1 MHLCGCIVSGSQGVD
16 PRSLRV
22 RMTRAVSMMGDFMIS
37 NREPV
42 STSDTAIRMVAAAA
56 SLLMLGMFVGCG
68 QPGHPTGGP
77 STMQP
82 NGGANPPSNGN
93 NPPSE
98 STGAAGST
106 VVVGGTGSAGTVA
119 PSTGGGNTTGTGTG
133 DGSNTGTG
141 TGMMTTDMTGQPVP
155 SCADAANATA
165 GAAPP
170 IYVTECASCHGMTAD
185 GRSGYPSLRR
195 ADLTIAQM
203 TSIVRAGKM
212 STTTETTSQ
221 GKTVPLRMPAF
232 STARLGDADIAAIFA
247 WRSAIPTG
255 QTAPVPAVYCLSRP
269 EATWTMDQVNTAYSN
284 GLKAWRTPGEV
295 DNNACVGCHAA
306 DPMDLAFIGYSDAQM
321 YRRAFSHVMNQATI
335 DSVIDMV
342 HALRAKYNIVQPPD
356 PLVYRP
362 FQPGGAVLP
371 GNSAQERDQ
380 AFGQELSDMK
390 LRLMGAPINSV
401 ADAKQAWD
409 ELAALDL
416 RALKVG
422 IPVNHYTEDKF
433 NNDGVNVPCVDKHAC
448 ADHGTIADWMTDT
461 AVAPGTLSAAQ
472 LAAEDAYLANPT
484 LDTLKAAVI
493 TRPHDETSWF
503 KHKYGSVQ
511 LANYLFR
518 LQAQGDTNLS
528 KFVTTY
534 NTTNSAFPVDMKT
547 GMLYNTIWMVGANQR
562 DFIHNVGATLPTGG
576 GKFSV
581 PAETLPG
588 LTRNDA
594 NEQLQRIIVPW
605 FWLGFSFDP
614 STMMV
619 EPDYVAEGDEYF
631 TQETFLDNGSSPIHG
646 AFIVSKR
653 SVEVMKYDKS
663 GGLPR
668 SPNVFP
674 FFHPD
679 LGRFPVTPLVMRS
692 GYFPIVTNFAEQKN
706 FNTINNYQIMYTPSD
721 NATHT
726 TLYQTY
732 AANQWRMFMWTLIG
746 ELQATPQV
754 WNRNILGGKINKA
767 EIFLTQTAV
776 SANNG
781 AMDKAMLAQARS
793 LVAAATGN

>member
-1 MHLCGCIVSGSQGVD
+1 
-16 PRSLRV
+16 
-22 RMTRAVSMMGDFMIS
+22 MIS

-42 STSDTAIRMVAAAA
+42 STRATVIRMVAAAA
-56 SLLMLGMFVGCG
+56 SVLTMGAIVGCG
-68 QPGHPTGGP
+68 QPGRTTGGP
-77 STMQP
+77 SPTP
-82 NGGANPPSNGN
+82 GGSTN
-93 NPPSE
+93 NPPSQ
-98 STGAAGST
+98 SSGAAGST
-106 VVVGGTGSAGTVA
+106 VIVGDTGAAGVTTV
-119 PSTGGGNTTGTGTG
+119 PSTGAGGVGVGSTGAGG
-133 DGSNTGTG
+133 GSS
-141 TGMMTTDMTGQPVP
+141 MTMIMDPTTGQPTP
-155 SCADAANATA
+155 SCADPGTQTP

-170 IYVTECASCHGMTAD
+170 IFVTECASCHGMTAD
-185 GRSGYPSLRR
+185 GRNGYPTLRR
-195 ADLTIAQM
+195 ADMTLAQM
-203 TSIVRAGKM
+203 TTIVRSGKI

-221 GKTVPLRMPAF
+221 GKTIPLRMPAF
-232 STARLGDADIAAIFA
+232 STNRISDADIAAVFA
-247 WRSAIPTG
+247 WRGATIPAG
-255 QTAPVPAVYCLSRP
+255 QKAPVPATYCLSRP
-269 EATWTMDQVNTAYSN
+269 EANWTADQVDMAYKT
-284 GLKAWRTPGEV
+284 GLTAWRTPGEV

-335 DSVIDMV
+335 DAVIDMV
-342 HALRAKYNIVQPPD
+342 HALRAKYSIVQPPD
-356 PLVYRP
+356 PLQYRP

-401 ADAKQAWD
+401 ADAKQAWT
-409 ELAALDL
+409 ELANLDL

-422 IPVNHYTEDKF
+422 IPVNKYTEDKF
-433 NNDGVNVPCVDKHAC
+433 NNDGVNVPCPDKHAC
-448 ADHGTIADWMTDT
+448 DDHGTIADWITDT
-461 AVAPGTLSAAQ
+461 AVVSGQLSAAQ

-484 LDTLKAAVI
+484 LDTLKAAVL
-493 TRPHDETSWF
+493 TRPRDETSWF
-503 KHKYGSVQ
+503 KHKYGSVM
-511 LANYLFR
+511 LGNYLFR

-528 KFVTTY
+528 KFVSTY

-653 SVEVMKYDKS
+653 SVEVMKYS
-663 GGLPR
+663 AGLPR

-674 FFHPD
+674 FSHPD

-721 NATHT
+721 NPTHT

-746 ELQATPQV
+746 ELQATPSV

-767 EIFLTQTAV
+767 EIFLTQPAV
-776 SANNG
+776 SATNG
-781 AMDKAMLAQARS
+781 AQDTAMLSMVRS
-793 LVAAATGN
+793 LVGSATNN

>member
-1 MHLCGCIVSGSQGVD
+1 
-16 PRSLRV
+16 
-22 RMTRAVSMMGDFMIS
+22 MGDFMIS

-42 STSDTAIRMVAAAA
+42 STSDTAVRMVAAAA
-56 SLLMLGMFVGCG
+56 SLLMMGMFVGCG
-68 QPGHPTGGP
+68 QPGHPTTGGGTP
-77 STMQP
+77 TMQP
-82 NGGANPPSNGN
+82 GGGMDPNTSTPPPSQSTGGAGNTVVVGSGAAGTVPP
-93 NPPSE
+93 
-98 STGAAGST
+98 STGAAG
-106 VVVGGTGSAGTVA
+106 GTGMTM
-119 PSTGGGNTTGTGTG
+119 TGTG
-133 DGSNTGTG
+133 DG
-141 TGMMTTDMTGQPVP
+141 TTTMPMDPGTGQPIP
-155 SCADAANATA
+155 SCADPGAVTA

-185 GRSGYPSLRR
+185 GRGGYPSLRR

-203 TSIVRAGKM
+203 SAIVRAGKM

-221 GKTVPLRMPAF
+221 GKTIPLRMPAF
-232 STARLGDADIAAIFA
+232 STARLTDADIATIFA
-247 WRSAIPTG
+247 WRGMTVAQG

-269 EATWTMDQVNTAYSN
+269 EATWTADQVTTAYTN
-284 GLKAWRTPGEV
+284 GLTAWRTPGEV

-321 YRRAFSHVMNQATI
+321 YRRAFSHVQNQATI
-335 DSVIDMV
+335 DAVIDMV
-342 HALRAKYNIVQPPD
+342 HALRAKYNITQPPD
-356 PLVYRP
+356 PLKYRP

-401 ADAKQAWD
+401 ADAKQAWT

-422 IPVNHYTEDKF
+422 IPLNHYTEDKF

-448 ADHGTIADWMTDT
+448 DDHGTIADWMTDT
-461 AVAPGTLSAAQ
+461 AVVPGMLSAAQ
-472 LAAEDAYLANPT
+472 KAAEDAYLANPT
-484 LDTLKAAVI
+484 LDTLKAAVL
-493 TRPHDETSWF
+493 TRPRDETSWF
-503 KHKYGSVQ
+503 KHKYGSVM
-511 LANYLFR
+511 LANYMFR
-518 LQAQGDTNLS
+518 MQAQGDTNLS
-528 KFVTTY
+528 KFVSTY

-605 FWLGFSFDP
+605 FWAGFSFDP

-653 SVEVMKYDKS
+653 SVEIMKYDS
-663 GGLPR
+663 AGGLPR

-679 LGRFPVTPLVMRS
+679 LGRFAVTPLVMRS

-706 FNTINNYQIMYTPSD
+706 FNTINNYQIMYTPTD

-746 ELQATPQV
+746 ELQATPSI

-767 EIFLTQTAV
+767 EIFLTQAAV
-776 SANNG
+776 SAQNG

>member
-1 MHLCGCIVSGSQGVD
+1 
-16 PRSLRV
+16 
-22 RMTRAVSMMGDFMIS
+22 MIS
-37 NREPV
+37 IRKPL
-42 STSDTAIRMVAAAA
+42 TATDVAARVLAATA
-56 SLLMLGMFVGCG
+56 SLLMIGTLVGCG
-68 QPGHPTGGP
+68 QGRTTGNGMPGTTTPGTTTPGTTTPGTTTPGTTTPGETTPGG
-77 STMQP
+77 T
-82 NGGANPPSNGN
+82 
-93 NPPSE
+93 
-98 STGAAGST
+98 T
-106 VVVGGTGSAGTVA
+106 VVNGSAGA
-119 PSTGGGNTTGTGTG
+119 GMPSGAGASTGTMVQPPPGGTG
-133 DGSNTGTG
+133 DGTMPMGTG
-141 TGMMTTDMTGQPVP
+141 TPPVDTNTGLPTP
-155 SCADAANATA
+155 SCGDATAQTA

-170 IYVTECASCHGMTAD
+170 IFVTECASCHGMTAD

-195 ADLTIAQM
+195 ADM
-203 TSIVRAGKM
+203 TLADMTAIVRGGKT
-212 STTTETTSQ
+212 STTTEVTSQ
-221 GKTVPLRMPAF
+221 GKTIPLRMPAF
-232 STARLGDADIAAIFA
+232 STNRLTDADIGAIFA
-247 WRSAIPTG
+247 WRGLAVPAG

-269 EATWTMDQVNTAYSN
+269 EATWTQDQINTAYTN
-284 GLKAWRTPGEV
+284 GLTAWRTPGEV

-306 DPMDLAFIGYSDAQM
+306 DPMDLAYIGYSDAQM
-321 YRRAFSHVMNQATI
+321 YRRAFSHVQNQATI
-335 DSVIDMV
+335 DAVIDMV
-342 HALRAKYNIVQPPD
+342 HALRAKYNIVQPPN
-356 PLVYRP
+356 PVTYRP

-401 ADAKQAWD
+401 ADAKQAWT

-422 IPVNHYTEDKF
+422 IPVNKYTEDKF
-433 NNDGVNVPCVDKHAC
+433 NNDGVNVPCPDKHAC
-448 ADHGTIADWMTDT
+448 DDHGTIADWITDT
-461 AVAPGTLSAAQ
+461 AVVSGPLSAAQ
-472 LAAEDAYLANPT
+472 KAAEDAYLANPT
-484 LDTLKAAVI
+484 LDTLKAAVL
-493 TRPHDETSWF
+493 TRPRDETSWF
-503 KHKYGSVQ
+503 RHKYGSVE

-528 KFVTTY
+528 KFVGTY

-562 DFIHNVGATLPTGG
+562 DFIHNVGATLPVGG
-576 GKFSV
+576 LGNKFSV
-581 PAETLPG
+581 PPETIPG

-653 SVEVMKYDKS
+653 SVEVMKYDAA

-674 FFHPD
+674 FSHPD

-706 FNTINNYQIMYTPSD
+706 FNTINNYQIMYMPSD
-721 NATHT
+721 NATHK
-726 TLYQTY
+726 TLYETY

-746 ELQATPQV
+746 ELQATPQI

-767 EIFLTQTAV
+767 EIFLTQPDVVA
-776 SANNG
+776 ANG

-793 LVAAATGN
+793 LVGSATGN

>member
-1 MHLCGCIVSGSQGVD
+1 
-16 PRSLRV
+16 
-22 RMTRAVSMMGDFMIS
+22 MI
-37 NREPV
+37 
-42 STSDTAIRMVAAAA
+42 TS
-56 SLLMLGMFVGCG
+56 
-68 QPGHPTGGP
+68 
-77 STMQP
+77 
-82 NGGANPPSNGN
+82 
-93 NPPSE
+93 
-98 STGAAGST
+98 
-106 VVVGGTGSAGTVA
+106 GTGSAGATVA
-119 PSTGGGNTTGTGTG
+119 SDDRHGGGTTVDG
-133 DGSNTGTG
+133 DRNWFRGRYR
-141 TGMMTTDMTGQPVP
+141 GMMNPDTTIARSADPVVRRRRQR
-155 SCADAANATA
+155 AGRRRAARSF
-165 GAAPP
+165 
-170 IYVTECASCHGMTAD
+170 VTECASCHGMTAD
-185 GRSGYPSLRR
+185 GRTGYPSLRR
-195 ADLTIAQM
+195 ADMTLAQI
-203 TSIVRAGKM
+203 TADRSLRQGRARPPPR
-212 STTTETTSQ
+212 TTSQ

-232 STARLGDADIAAIFA
+232 STARLGDGDVAAIFA
-247 WRSAIPTG
+247 WRSAIPMG

-295 DNNACVGCHAA
+295 DNNACVFCHGPDA
-306 DPMDLAFIGYSDAQM
+306 MDLAFIGYSDAQM

-342 HALRAKYNIVQPPD
+342 HALRAKYNIAQPPD
-356 PLVYRP
+356 PLTFRP

-380 AFGQELSDMK
+380 AFGQESLK
-390 LRLMGAPINSV
+390 RHCQLAWLMGAPINSV

-409 ELAALDL
+409 GASPPSISA
-416 RALKVG
+416 RSKVG

-433 NNDGVNVPCVDKHAC
+433 NNDGVDVPCVDKHAC

-461 AVAPGTLSAAQ
+461 AVAPGNLSAAQ

-653 SVEVMKYDKS
+653 SVEIMKYDAS

-668 SPNVFP
+668 STERLPVLPPRSRPLPGNAARDALGLL
-674 FFHPD
+674 PD
-679 LGRFPVTPLVMRS
+679 RDELRR
-692 GYFPIVTNFAEQKN
+692 AE
-706 FNTINNYQIMYTPSD
+706 
-721 NATHT
+721 
-726 TLYQTY
+726 
-732 AANQWRMFMWTLIG
+732 
-746 ELQATPQV
+746 ELQHDQQLPDHVHAVGQRDAHDALPDVRREPVAHVPCVDAHRRRPPGDAPGLEPEHPRRQDQQGRDLPDADR
-754 WNRNILGGKINKA
+754 WRRRQRRPGQGDAGAGPLARRRRYGKPA
-767 EIFLTQTAV
+767 
-776 SANNG
+776 SG
-781 AMDKAMLAQARS
+781 
-793 LVAAATGN
+793 

>member
-1 MHLCGCIVSGSQGVD
+1 
-16 PRSLRV
+16 
-22 RMTRAVSMMGDFMIS
+22 MIS

-42 STSDTAIRMVAAAA
+42 STRLAATRIGAAAA
-56 SLLMLGMFVGCG
+56 SLLMIATLGCG
-68 QPGHPTGGP
+68 QPGHPTGGGTP
-77 STMQP
+77 TP
-82 NGGANPPSNGN
+82 GGTTINPPSQ
-93 NPPSE
+93 

-106 VVVGGTGSAGTVA
+106 VVGGSGTAGVTTV
-119 PSTGGGNTTGTGTG
+119 PSTTGTGTG
-133 DGSNTGTG
+133 TGGDGTSTGTG
-141 TGMMTTDMTGQPVP
+141 SGGPTMVMIPDPGTGPTV
-155 SCADAANATA
+155 SCADPGAQTA

-170 IYVTECASCHGMTAD
+170 IFVTECASCHGMTAD
-185 GRSGYPSLRR
+185 GRPGYPSLRR
-195 ADLTIAQM
+195 ADMTIAQM
-203 TSIVRAGKM
+203 TLIVRSGKI
-212 STTTETTSQ
+212 STNTETTSQ

-232 STARLGDADIAAIFA
+232 STARISDADIAAVFA
-247 WRSAIPTG
+247 WRSAAIPMG
-255 QTAPVPAVYCLSRP
+255 QTAPVPSVYCLARP
-269 EATWTMDQVNTAYSN
+269 EASWTADQVTTAYTN

-335 DSVIDMV
+335 DAVIDMV

-356 PLVYRP
+356 PLTYRP

-401 ADAKQAWD
+401 ADAQTAWT

-416 RALKVG
+416 RALRVG
-422 IPVNHYTEDKF
+422 IPMNHYTEDKF
-433 NNDGVNVPCVDKHAC
+433 NNDGVNVPCPDKHAC
-448 ADHGTIADWMTDT
+448 LDHGTIADWITDT
-461 AVAPGTLSAAQ
+461 AVVPGNMAAAQ

-484 LDTLKAAVI
+484 MDTLKAAVL
-493 TRPHDETSWF
+493 TRPRDETSWF
-503 KHKYGSVQ
+503 KHKYGSVM

-528 KFVTTY
+528 KFTSTY

-581 PAETLPG
+581 PLETLPG

-605 FWLGFSFDP
+605 FWLGFTFDP

-653 SVEVMKYDKS
+653 SIEVMKYDKA

-721 NATHT
+721 NPTHT

-746 ELQATPQV
+746 ELQATPQI

-767 EIFLTQTAV
+767 EIFLTQPAV
-776 SANNG
+776 AAING
-781 AMDKAMLAQARS
+781 AQDKAMLAQARS
-793 LVAAATGN
+793 LVMSATGN